1 MGFMASRNHSEG
13 PKDRMEEQ
21 FIGRVINEEV
31 MEVLE
36 LILLN

>member
-1 MGFMASRNHSEG
+1 MDFKASKNHSKG
-13 PKDRMEEQ
+13 LKDRMEEQ